1 MPPLSYPGFAIVV
14 LFALFGGT
22 LAYRGIK
29 RQAANLLSFLVSLG
43 GLVGGVIGFFFD
55 AFAWGAVLGM
65 VAGALVTIPWKKF
78 QLTGRPAV
86 IVGYGWAVLTLGY
99 IVLLLSLGT

>member
-1 MPPLSYPGFAIVV
+1 MSPLSYPGFTIIV

-29 RQAANLLSFLVSLG
+29 RQSANLLSFLVSLG
-43 GLVGGVIGFFFD
+43 GLVGGTIGFFFE

-65 VAGALVTIPWKKF
+65 VAGALTAMPWKKF
-78 QLTGRPAV
+78 QLTGRSAV
-86 IVGYGWAVLTLGY
+86 IVGYGWAVLTFGY
-99 IVLLLSLGT
+99 ILLLLSLGT